1 MYNGKI
7 YSIVSIVNRICANT
21 LKGLS
26 TEIRGFSTSDSKV
39 DNSFVAADGK
49 PEWAHDIEAA
59 NVRSQMVRDVINTLT
74 ISASLNSNILKSLF

>member
-1 MYNGKI
+1 MYNGKV

-21 LKGLS
+21 S
-26 TEIRGFSTSDSKV
+26 AEIRGFSTSDSKV

-49 PEWAHDIEAA
+49 PEWAPDIEAA

>member
-26 TEIRGFSTSDSKV
+26 AEIRGFSSSDSKV
-39 DNSFVAADGK
+39 DNSFVPVDNEHPTVTA
-49 PEWAHDIEAA
+49 AA
-59 NVRSQMVRDVINTLT
+59 NWRSQMVRDVINTLI
-74 ISASLNSNILKSLF
+74 ISASLNSNILKSLLY